1 MPTARPLVPAASS
14 FEVDIAIEKESYK
27 LTDIDQIPAEMISRR
42 QCIMFWDPQNINSI

>member
-1 MPTARPLVPAASS
+1 
-14 FEVDIAIEKESYK
+14 